1 MTAPILVDAPT
12 EIETP
17 RLLLRCPR
25 AGDGAAVH
33 AAVVESLPELRAWSA
48 SLPWAIPE
56 PSVDASE
63 IFCRESQAAF
73 IRRTSLPYLAFER
86 SSGRFIASTSLHR
99 IHWEVPRFELGFWCR
114 SSAQRQGYTREA
126 ARALLELAFTGLA
139 ARRVEAYTDEL
150 NVASRQLCV
159 SVGMELEGVMRHER
173 VDPCGTLRNTCV
185 FAAVR

>member
-1 MTAPILVDAPT
+1 MSAPILIDVPT

-25 AGDGAAVH
+25 AGDGVVVH
-33 AAVVESLPELRAWSA
+33 EAVVESLQELRAWSA

-63 IFCRESQAAF
+63 TFCRESQAAF
-73 IRRTSLPYLAFER
+73 IRRTALPYLAFER
-86 SSGRFIASTSLHR
+86 SSGRFVASTSLHR
-99 IHWEVPRFELGFWCR
+99 IQWDVPRFELGFWCR
-114 SSAQRQGYTREA
+114 SSAHRQGYTREA
-126 ARALLELAFTGLA
+126 ARALLEVAFTGLG

-150 NVASRQLCV
+150 NVASRQLCL
-159 SVGMELEGVMRHER
+159 SVGMALEGVMRHDR
-173 VDPCGTLRNTCV
+173 VDRSRTLRNTCV

>member
-63 IFCRESQAAF
+63 MFCRESQAAF

-114 SSAQRQGYTREA
+114 SSAHRQGYTREA

-150 NVASRQLCV
+150 NAASRQLCL
-159 SVGMELEGVMRHER
+159 SVDMDLEGVMRQER
-173 VDPCGTLRNTCV
+173 VDRAGTLRNTCV

>member
-1 MTAPILVDAPT
+1 MSAPILIDVPT

-25 AGDGAAVH
+25 AGDGVVVH
-33 AAVVESLPELRAWSA
+33 EAVVESLQALRAWSA
-48 SLPWAIPE
+48 SLPWAVPE

-63 IFCRESQAAF
+63 TFCRESQAAF
-73 IRRTSLPYLAFER
+73 IRRTALPYLAFER
-86 SSGRFIASTSLHR
+86 STGRFVASTSLHR

-114 SSAQRQGYTREA
+114 SSAHRQGYTREA
-126 ARALLELAFTGLA
+126 AGALLELAFTGLA

-150 NVASRQLCV
+150 NVASRQLCL
-159 SVGMELEGVMRHER
+159 SVGMALEGVMRHER
-173 VDPCGTLRNTCV
+173 VDRSKTLRNTCV